1 MMGEVYFAIG
11 FIVAI
16 ISLSCFDKNESKRE
30 LLQRIVAALV
40 ITVAWPL
47 FVLMILVFRNDY

>member
-16 ISLSCFDKNESKRE
+16 ISLSRLGKVESKSDLVE
-30 LLQRIVAALV
+30 RIIEGLV

-47 FVLMILVFRNDY
+47 FVLMVLVFRNDY